1 MSFKQEHD
9 KAERDWIKY
18 LRTLDTKDLAKEL
31 YKKHKRTVDEVCEY
45 LRHRSWIDGI
55 QQYSKKKPSYK
66 WWGFKH
72 FIAGCCEHSVHN
84 YYGLVF
90 DKDGLKGDSIFTDF
104 YAAYA
109 SRPKGY
115 WQYNTMELYLLVR
128 YFKLAY
134 MEHGDKKRD
143 FVDDVFAH
151 HLNIY
156 HLKRS
161 EVKQDGQMLGYW
173 EQIRDDY
180 FVARELTIKKEFAWK
195 KRSRSQYKKDRKR
208 ELKAEKKFLK
218 KTYLSEQAIKSA
230 VKNFIVDDRFTFNF
244 AGSVEYHHGHLHK
257 PHILI
262 WDHKLRREHIYLK
275 VHANDMDNENSLY
288 TGVNGIEYEHEHIRN
303 NKHELKDVI
312 RPPMGPNNWLDW
324 HQEPYEFDLT
334 GGGFI
339 DFGDYHEDFLRAK
352 LHYGE
357 VVLSRKC
364 VQAVGKGSAYI
375 GGKILCQWMRE
386 KEFEA
391 KNYEQHEPQ
400 DYTNKKF
407 EEEE

>member
-128 YFKLAY
+128 YFKLANC
-134 MEHGDKKRD
+134 
-143 FVDDVFAH
+143 F
-151 HLNIY
+151 
-156 HLKRS
+156 
-161 EVKQDGQMLGYW
+161 
-173 EQIRDDY
+173 
-180 FVARELTIKKEFAWK
+180 
-195 KRSRSQYKKDRKR
+195 
-208 ELKAEKKFLK
+208 
-218 KTYLSEQAIKSA
+218 
-230 VKNFIVDDRFTFNF
+230 RF
-244 AGSVEYHHGHLHK
+244 
-257 PHILI
+257 
-262 WDHKLRREHIYLK
+262 
-275 VHANDMDNENSLY
+275 
-288 TGVNGIEYEHEHIRN
+288 
-303 NKHELKDVI
+303 
-312 RPPMGPNNWLDW
+312 
-324 HQEPYEFDLT
+324 
-334 GGGFI
+334 
-339 DFGDYHEDFLRAK
+339 
-352 LHYGE
+352 
-357 VVLSRKC
+357 
-364 VQAVGKGSAYI
+364 
-375 GGKILCQWMRE
+375 
-386 KEFEA
+386 
-391 KNYEQHEPQ
+391 
-400 DYTNKKF
+400 
-407 EEEE
+407 

>member
-1 MSFKQEHD
+1 MSFKKEHD

-18 LRTLDTKDLAKEL
+18 LRTLETKDLAKEL

-128 YFKLAY
+128 YFQLAY

-161 EVKQDGQMLGYW
+161 EVKQDGQIVGYW

-195 KRSRSQYKKDRKR
+195 KRSKSQYKKDRKR

-262 WDHKLRREHIYLK
+262 WDHILRREHI
-275 VHANDMDNENSLY
+275 
-288 TGVNGIEYEHEHIRN
+288 I
-303 NKHELKDVI
+303 
-312 RPPMGPNNWLDW
+312 
-324 HQEPYEFDLT
+324 
-334 GGGFI
+334 
-339 DFGDYHEDFLRAK
+339 
-352 LHYGE
+352 
-357 VVLSRKC
+357 
-364 VQAVGKGSAYI
+364 
-375 GGKILCQWMRE
+375 
-386 KEFEA
+386 
-391 KNYEQHEPQ
+391 
-400 DYTNKKF
+400 
-407 EEEE
+407 